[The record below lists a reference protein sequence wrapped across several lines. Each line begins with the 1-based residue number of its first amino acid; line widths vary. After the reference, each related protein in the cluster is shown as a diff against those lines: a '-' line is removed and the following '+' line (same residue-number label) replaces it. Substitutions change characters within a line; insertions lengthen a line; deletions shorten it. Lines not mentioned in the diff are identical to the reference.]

1 MTQVSSNHRTTPE
14 YQCSGLKN
22 VIGIVQRIG
31 CVNVVGLLTF
41 NLVIFF
47 VFCVFDILR
56 IIQMNEEV
64 ALICGYTLLIFDWT
78 EDPKLCIV
86 ASISIQFF
94 FTAAFTF
101 FLLEGGDNL

>member
-1 MTQVSSNHRTTPE
+1 M
-14 YQCSGLKN
+14 
-22 VIGIVQRIG
+22 
-31 CVNVVGLLTF
+31 GLLTF

-101 FLLEGGDNL
+101 FLLEGGNNL

>member
-1 MTQVSSNHRTTPE
+1 MES
-14 YQCSGLKN
+14 

-31 CVNVVGLLTF
+31 CVNVVGLLSF

-56 IIQMNEEV
+56 IIQMNEEI

-78 EDPKLCIV
+78 EDPQLCIV
-86 ASISIQFF
+86 ASVSVQFF

-101 FLLEGGDNL
+101 FLLECRTKP

>member
-101 FLLEGGDNL
+101 FLLEGGNNL

>member
-1 MTQVSSNHRTTPE
+1 
-14 YQCSGLKN
+14 
-22 VIGIVQRIG
+22 
-31 CVNVVGLLTF
+31 
-41 NLVIFF
+41 
-47 VFCVFDILR
+47 
-56 IIQMNEEV
+56 MNEEV

-101 FLLEGGDNL
+101 FLLEGANNL